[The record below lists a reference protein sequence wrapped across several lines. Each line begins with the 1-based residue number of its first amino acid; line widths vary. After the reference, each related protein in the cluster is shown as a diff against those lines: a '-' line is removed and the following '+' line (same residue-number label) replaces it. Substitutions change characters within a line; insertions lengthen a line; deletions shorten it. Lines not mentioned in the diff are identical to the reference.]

1 MRFKYETLESLFQK
15 TDAFNERGLALF
27 LKLKEAV
34 WSKLETNS
42 STNEVQFIKR
52 YEFSKRPKKPHN
64 MLVQQGSV

>member
-1 MRFKYETLESLFQK
+1 M
-15 TDAFNERGLALF
+15 F

-52 YEFSKRPKKPHN
+52 YEN
-64 MLVQQGSV
+64 MIEELQMLIRTKEA